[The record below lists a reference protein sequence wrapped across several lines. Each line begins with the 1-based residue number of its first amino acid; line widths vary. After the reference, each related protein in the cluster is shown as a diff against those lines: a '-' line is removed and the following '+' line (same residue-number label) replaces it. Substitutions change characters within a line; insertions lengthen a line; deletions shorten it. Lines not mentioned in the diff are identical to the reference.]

1 MEGKNCFRTRWT
13 QEPIFS
19 GGAIASLALPVATT
33 RIAAAASSSSPS
45 TSPSDAVE
53 ECLVMAC
60 GDTVNVVR
68 ASTGEVLCSYSLPME
83 DVILHVDAV
92 TVPAAA
98 AVEEGAKT
106 TAAAAAD
113 SGKKSELSHQKSKGA
128 KTVVKTEAAEEEGGD
143 DVKAT
148 VGAGVALETSEA
160 AGGAAAEL
168 QAPEGNYIAIGT
180 RGLQICVL
188 RVDAHVEAAHIPSTD
203 NETNDPAEK
212 DNDGNANAGQEE
224 SAVMAEASATEDAA
238 LPPVVRYS
246 VELLRSWTAAQHAI
260 SVVHFSPAGTYLIS
274 GATDGSVKVWNVFH
288 HHLTHNLTC
297 PHTSLVQC
305 VCLDA
310 SESYLAIG
318 SFEGHVTVFDFVTKK
333 MIAAGRP
340 HVQAVES
347 MAFSEH
353 LSHVYSI
360 ARDRRL
366 AVSKLMSLEQRH
378 STELR
383 EVRAIVV
390 KEHVST
396 ALFEGTAL
404 LHVGSMDGVVS
415 TYQVSETDAV
425 QVVRRLPKPPASDAE
440 DGAEEAF
447 VRALLVAGSPK
458 GASNRKLRGFHVH
471 ETPRAP
477 AQSLLYVGDAGFHI
491 QLLAPSPTDRSVYVA
506 QRTLVGFLDQILD
519 VKLFPASSPLQRAVV
534 TNSKDVRLYASDGC
548 VSTRTLRGH
557 GDIVL
562 SCAVSSDGA
571 WIATGA
577 KDKEVR
583 VWSTETCATVVR
595 GVGGHAAEITSLSF
609 NGKQTDTYLLLFSV
623 SSDENLRLWDIG
635 VPLAELAEQQK
646 AQREKQSAVAEIQHR
661 SGINAAH
668 SGPIYT
674 VAVAP
679 NDQYVAT
686 GGKDKAVNVW
696 NITGKKMF
704 RAASLKGHRRG
715 ISSLAFSPVD
725 RVLASASNDGS
736 VRLWSLVSLTCLKA
750 LQVDRTSVL
759 QLSFFNNGTQL
770 VTGNA
775 EGVLRVW
782 AIASSESVWSAEAH
796 TEKIWALAV
805 EERSEGS
812 ETVFYSGAADG
823 VLMATEDYTAAEVQ
837 RTREARHE
845 MILQEQALA
854 NALRKGAF
862 SDAFM
867 LALRLNHPRHLRQV
881 LVRWCAKDAREC
893 ENSLRGELM
902 PSLDGDQMTLLLQY
916 TREWITNSRHCMVAT
931 LVLYVLIS
939 SRHFED
945 VATVPSMASL
955 VEPLLAY
962 TRKHSQRQHDLLRR
976 TYYIDYV
983 IRGLTPNTLTSLPPF
998 IEHAVEK
1005 EGEGR
1010 GSRLQSAFVR
1020 SELVRCVMKGSA
1032 AK

>member
-19 GGAIASLALPVATT
+19 GGTLASLALPVAPTGV
-33 RIAAAASSSSPS
+33 AAAPSPSSSSFD
-45 TSPSDAVE
+45 TFE

-60 GDTVNVVR
+60 GDAVNVVR

-98 AVEEGAKT
+98 GEEETQPGKAAEPP
-106 TAAAAAD
+106 AAAT
-113 SGKKSELSHQKSKGA
+113 GKSKSKASKKTSKHA
-128 KTVVKTEAAEEEGGD
+128 KLGVKTEAAEDDGGD
-143 DVKAT
+143 LKASS
-148 VGAGVALETSEA
+148 AAAVAPEA
-160 AGGAAAEL
+160 FDAAAAEL
-168 QAPEGNYIAIGT
+168 QAPEGNYIAFGT
-180 RGLQICVL
+180 RGRQICLL
-188 RVDAHVEAAHIPSTD
+188 RVDVQVEAAPNTSTE
-203 NETNDPAEK
+203 NEMGKEADEDSKSDAKGEQAASK
-212 DNDGNANAGQEE
+212 VMSQEGG
-224 SAVMAEASATEDAA
+224 SAVEDAA
-238 LPPVVRYS
+238 RPAIVRYS
-246 VELLRSWTAAQHAI
+246 VELLRSWTGAQHAI
-260 SVVHFSPAGTYLIS
+260 SVVHFSQSGTYLVS
-274 GATDGSVKVWNVFH
+274 GATDGSVKVWNAFH

-305 VCLDA
+305 VCIDA
-310 SESYLAIG
+310 GEAYLAVG
-318 SFEGHVTVFDFVTKK
+318 SFEGHVTVFDFVSKK

-347 MAFSEH
+347 IAFSEH
-353 LSHVYSI
+353 LTHIYSI

-366 AVSKLMSLEQRH
+366 AVSALTDHEQRH
-378 STELR
+378 SMELK
-383 EVRAIVV
+383 EVRAVVV

-396 ALFEGTAL
+396 AVFEGSAL
-404 LHVGSMDGVVS
+404 VHVGSMDGIVS
-415 TYQVSETDAV
+415 TYRVSETDAV
-425 QVVRRLPKPPASDAE
+425 QVVRRLPKPPAADAE
-440 DGAEEAF
+440 DGAEETF
-447 VRALLVAGSPK
+447 IRSLLVVGFPK
-458 GASNRKLRGFHVH
+458 GASNRKLRGFQVN

-477 AQSLLYVGDAGFHI
+477 EQSSLYVGDAGFNI
-491 QLLAPSPTDRSVYVA
+491 QLIAPSAKDHSVYA
-506 QRTLVGFLDQILD
+506 PQRTLVGFLDQILD
-519 VKLFPASSPLQRAVV
+519 VKIFPESSPLHRAVV

-548 VSTRTLRGH
+548 VSTQTLRGH
-557 GDIVL
+557 SDIVL

-583 VWSTETCATVVR
+583 VWSSETCETVVR
-595 GVGGHAAEITSLSF
+595 GVGGHTAEITSLSF
-609 NGKQTDTYLLLFSV
+609 NGKQNETYLLLFSV

-635 VPLAELAEQQK
+635 VPLADRAEQQGRK
-646 AQREKQSAVAEIQHR
+646 RGQQAAVAEIRHR
-661 SGINAAH
+661 SGVNAAH

-686 GGKDKAVNVW
+686 GGKDKSVNVW
-696 NITGKKMF
+696 NITGKKIF
-704 RAASLKGHRRG
+704 REASLKGHRRG

-736 VRLWSLVSLTCLKA
+736 VRLWSLVSLTCIKA

-759 QLSFFNNGTQL
+759 QLSFFNSGTQI

-805 EERSEGS
+805 GERDGDK
-812 ETVFYSGAADG
+812 ETIFYSGAADG
-823 VLMATEDYTAAEVQ
+823 VLIATEDYTAAEVQ
-837 RTREARHE
+837 RVREDRHE
-845 MILQEQALA
+845 TILQEQALA
-854 NALRKGAF
+854 NAIRRGEF
-862 SDAFM
+862 SNAFM
-867 LALRLNHPRHLRQV
+867 LALRLSHPRHLRQV
-881 LVRWCAKDAREC
+881 LVRWCATDSKEC
-893 ENSLRGELM
+893 ENVLRNELL
-902 PSLDGDQMTLLLQY
+902 PSLDGDQMMRLLQY

-945 VATVPSMASL
+945 VAKVPSMASL

-983 IRGLTPNTLTSLPPF
+983 IRGLAPNALTSMPPF
-998 IEHAVEK
+998 IAQAEEPLAK
-1005 EGEGR
+1005 
-1010 GSRLQSAFVR
+1010 RLRA
-1020 SELVRCVMKGSA
+1020 E
-1032 AK
+1032 